1 MKILIKPGQVVQVSI
16 YNVLFLNAD
25 NINESHHFT
34 GFYLFLFY
42 SIISINAFAF
52 ETGYN
57 TLFIDGKRRHKG
69 FDLGNTWM
77 V

>member
-42 SIISINAFAF
+42 YKSLLFGFQPGTTKPHIMPVIITSRI
-52 ETGYN
+52 TSSQP
-57 TLFIDGKRRHKG
+57 
-69 FDLGNTWM
+69 TWN
-77 V
+77 